1 MPFKLRLKK
10 SRQYNVVSKSLFVI
24 CVELLDS
31 TNIECTLSAE
41 SVGRECLDNVCQR
54 LGLNQQEFFGLRY
67 INRDGAP
74 RWMEMERPLKRQLD
88 KHARE
93 PNLYLRVM
101 YYVSGV
107 SQLHDEMTR
116 YHYFLQLKNDVI
128 EGRIS
133 CDAKQAVLLASY
145 SMQAEFGNH
154 DLERHTAKYLRD
166 FALFPKHLTEQGG
179 RLESLT
185 EAAILQHAAL
195 AGLAQGTA
203 EEYYILAAQQLDGY
217 GQETFLA
224 KDETGNE
231 VVIGV
236 SLTGII
242 VASESNQASK
252 FYRWKDPTNVIN
264 HKRHFGMV
272 CQSQEDSASFTLID
286 VETAKYVWRMCVHQH
301 KFFMQNEQASDT
313 SNTAQI
319 VRNLF
324 SQTTNEDGPLGSSRE
339 ELDGRGGGEVGVG
352 GGSVVGVVGGGRDP
366 GGGGG
371 GMLGGGTWEVQ
382 RAQSAS
388 CLDLAASQDL
398 DKLRSLLPSYRPAPD
413 YETAMQQQHKYHSQ
427 PGNSLRGAVLYS
439 SQPEIHQTHL
449 QEGVR
454 TYHNA
459 YKHYP
464 DVARVEAM
472 YIEQS
477 ADDRQHT
484 VPNLHTYSTP
494 DLESQVVHGYQMLH
508 LYKPPPPYP
517 INRPSS
523 NSTPDLASQTLGPPT
538 NAFISGQVSG
548 SSPDLVSSRSVG
560 GQHLQHQH
568 YSAAAAHHLLPNPD
582 AHRTYT
588 NLANLTLI
596 DSHQVQQQ
604 HLEELR
610 GTFDDRNI
618 MYIMGRGHGALVHQP
633 AQVTYT
639 PVTTVNQFSSKSTQG
654 GGGGG
659 GEPIYENVPLPWG
672 AGGGDGGEG
681 VRSRA
686 SSIQSAPEM
695 TSAST
700 PPTTTAQVQHKQQSA
715 VAASSSSAAAATA
728 HKQQSAV
735 AASGGSQPEA
745 TKSSPQSSQS
755 SQQQLIQSL
764 QHDATV
770 TSADSSMA
778 NNSSSNTSGGTNSLG
793 KQGKGRRKWG
803 GLLGGGNKP
812 KSQGGA
818 LLHSRSDLEG
828 PRLPLS
834 PTISKEMMCQ
844 LLERKLSDTQLFFE
858 FEKIPKQKAN
868 PDFTTAQHPDNTSR
882 NRFSDALPYEENR
895 VRLTPCKE
903 NKMGYVNA
911 SHITAS
917 VGTHQ
922 RFYIAAQSPLPQ
934 TVASFWQMVW
944 EADVYLVVAL
954 GTQLDTDY
962 WPTTTDRCLEIG
974 EFEVWGQFSQ
984 ETGHCVTTKLRLYH
998 APTRRSRGVW
1008 HLQYCEWGDHGCPKT
1023 VPHFLGFIE
1032 EMGSVRQHTVSE
1044 IPAGHNRNPPILIHC
1059 SSGVGLSAVLLLS
1072 DLLLY
1077 TLDHNQELDI
1087 PRVVSLLR
1095 QQRMLMVQSV
1105 AQYRFVHVLLI
1116 YYLKNSRLI

>member
-1 MPFKLRLKK
+1 MKQTMPFKLRLKK

-166 FALFPKHLTEQGG
+166 FALFPKHLTEEGG

-185 EAAILQHAAL
+185 EAAILQHAGL

-217 GQETFLA
+217 GHETFLA
-224 KDETGNE
+224 KDESGNE

-236 SLTGII
+236 SLSGIV
-242 VASESNQASK
+242 VASESSQASK
-252 FYRWKDPTNVIN
+252 FYRWKDITNVIN

-286 VETAKYVWRMCVHQH
+286 VETAKYIWRMCVHQH

-339 ELDGRGGGEVGVG
+339 ELDGREVGSSSGGGVS
-352 GGSVVGVVGGGRDP
+352 GSVGMIGGGRDHG

-371 GMLGGGTWEVQ
+371 GMLGVGGGAGTWDVQ

-388 CLDLAASQDL
+388 CLDLAASHDL

-413 YETAMQQQHKYHSQ
+413 YETAMQQQQKYHSQ

-454 TYHNA
+454 TYRNA

-477 ADDRQHT
+477 ADDRQQHT

-494 DLESQVVHGYQMLH
+494 DLESQVVHGYPMLH

-538 NAFISGQVSG
+538 NAFISGQ
-548 SSPDLVSSRSVG
+548 
-560 GQHLQHQH
+560 
-568 YSAAAAHHLLPNPD
+568 
-582 AHRTYT
+582 
-588 NLANLTLI
+588 
-596 DSHQVQQQ
+596 

-618 MYIMGRGHGALVHQP
+618 MYIMGRGHGHGALVHGQ
-633 AQVTYT
+633 QVPYT
-639 PVTTVNQFSSKSTQG
+639 NNQFSQKSTQ
-654 GGGGG
+654 G
-659 GEPIYENVPLPWG
+659 GEPIYENVPLPW
-672 AGGGDGGEG
+672 AGSDAGES
-681 VRSRA
+681 RSRA

-695 TSAST
+695 SRTTATTPSTPATTPTATTTTTSA
-700 PPTTTAQVQHKQQSA
+700 QIHKQQSTTA
-715 VAASSSSAAAATA
+715 PAKAQPQSAHAQSQATPLTSSTTTTTTTSSSSSSSST
-728 HKQQSAV
+728 
-735 AASGGSQPEA
+735 SQL
-745 TKSSPQSSQS
+745 SQMVS
-755 SQQQLIQSL
+755 
-764 QHDATV
+764 HNDTTV
-770 TSADSSMA
+770 TSADSSLSA
-778 NNSSSNTSGGTNSLG
+778 NTSSGTNSLG

-803 GLLGGGNKP
+803 GLLGGGSGNKP
-812 KSQGGA
+812 KAVQ
-818 LLHSRSDLEG
+818 SRSDQGQG

-868 PDFTTAQHPDNTSR
+868 PDFTTAQHPDNASR

-917 VGTHQ
+917 VGSHQ

-934 TVASFWQMVW
+934 TVSSFWQMVW
-944 EADVYLVVAL
+944 EADVHLVVGL
-954 GTQLDTDY
+954 GQHDTEY
-962 WPTTTDRCLEIG
+962 WPTTTDRCLHIG

-1008 HLQYCEWGDHGCPKT
+1008 HLQYSEWGDQGCPKT

-1059 SSGVGLSAVLLLS
+1059 SSAVGLSAVLLLS